1 MWFESSSS
9 YPGDRLPRSPR
20 RQMVVE
26 ARSGHEL
33 KMEVGLP

>member
-9 YPGDRLPRSPR
+9 YPGDRLTYFLR